1 MEDSEIVELYWE
13 RDDKAIFESDA
24 KYGHNC
30 RTIAYSILHNQ
41 EDVEECVNDTWLG
54 AWNAMPPNRPNKLR
68 FFLARITRNLSFNRL
83 KSKTTV
89 KRGNGE
95 IPIVLDELYECVP
108 NPSTIEDEIEV
119 RELER
124 HINQFLHS
132 LPERSCNVFLRRY
145 WYVETIAEISERYDM
160 TPANVKVI
168 LSRTR
173 GKLKNYLGKE
183 DISL

>member
-13 RDDKAIFESDA
+13 RDDKAIFESGA

-30 RTIAYSILHNQ
+30 RVVARSILHNQ

-54 AWNAMPPNRPNKLR
+54 AWNTMPPNRPNKLR
-68 FFLARITRNLSFNRL
+68 FFLARITRNLSFNKL

-95 IPIVLDELYECVP
+95 IPVVLDELYECIP

-124 HINQFLHS
+124 HINRFLYS

-145 WYVETIAEISERYDM
+145 WYVETIAEISTRYDM

-173 GKLKNYLGKE
+173 CKLKDYLGKE
-183 DISL
+183 GLSQ

>member
-1 MEDSEIVELYWE
+1 MEDREIVELYWK

-30 RTIAYSILHNQ
+30 RTIARNILHNR
-41 EDVEECVNDTWLG
+41 EDVDECVNDTWLG
-54 AWNAMPPNRPNKLR
+54 AWNAMPPHRPDRLR
-68 FFLARITRNLSFNRL
+68 FFLARIIRNLSFNRL
-83 KSKTTV
+83 KSKTRV

-95 IPIVLDELYECVP
+95 LPVVLDELYECIP
-108 NPSTIEDEIEV
+108 NSSTVEDEMEG

-124 HINQFLHS
+124 YINLFLYS

-145 WYVETIAEISERYDM
+145 WYVETITEISERYNM

-173 GKLKNYLGKE
+173 GKMKDFLGRE
-183 DISL
+183 GISL